1 MVESKLFILYQ
12 IAQMLVLGCDC
23 WVEKHYYIKKLEPWV
38 LADSMAI
45 AANGVKPIYH
55 LELIKLVLYY

>member
-1 MVESKLFILYQ
+1 MIESKLFILYQ

-23 WVEKHYYIKKLEPWV
+23 WVEKHYYIKKL
-38 LADSMAI
+38 ADSMAI